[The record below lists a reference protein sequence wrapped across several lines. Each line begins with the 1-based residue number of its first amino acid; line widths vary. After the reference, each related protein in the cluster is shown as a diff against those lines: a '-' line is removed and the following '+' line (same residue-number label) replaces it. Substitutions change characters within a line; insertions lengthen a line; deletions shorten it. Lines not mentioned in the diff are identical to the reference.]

1 MIKDETTRAELKDI
15 SRDLYAIGQRIRAL
29 STKIALNESS
39 KDGDEIFNVGSYV
52 GSQIATIAQTAGFSI
67 TIDGDDMTFED
78 WNDDEI
84 IND

>member
-15 SRDLYAIGQRIRAL
+15 SRDLYAIGQRIRAV

-84 IND
+84 INA

>member
-1 MIKDETTRAELKDI
+1 MIKDETTRAELKDV

-84 IND
+84 INE

>member
-78 WNDDEI
+78 WNDDEFV
-84 IND
+84 NA

>member
-67 TIDGDDMTFED
+67 MIDGDDMTFED

-84 IND
+84 INA

>member
-15 SRDLYAIGQRIRAL
+15 SRNLYAIGQRIRAL

-84 IND
+84 INA

>member
-52 GSQIATIAQTAGFSI
+52 GSQIATIAQTAGVSI

-84 IND
+84 INA

>member
-1 MIKDETTRAELKDI
+1 M
-15 SRDLYAIGQRIRAL
+15 YAIGQRIRAL

-84 IND
+84 INE

>member
-84 IND
+84 INE

>member
-78 WNDDEI
+78 WNDAEI
-84 IND
+84 INE

>member
-67 TIDGDDMTFED
+67 TIDGNDMTFED

-84 IND
+84 INA

>member
-67 TIDGDDMTFED
+67 TIDGDDLTLED

-84 IND
+84 INA

>member
-84 IND
+84 INA

>member
-78 WNDDEI
+78 WNDDEF
-84 IND
+84 INA